1 MLRADPIDFS
11 PALLR
16 IQEKPPAPLAGWM
29 LRLLIGLLAGVA
41 LWAVFG
47 RLDIVAVADG
57 KLVPSS
63 YLKIVQP
70 AEQGIVK
77 EILVREGEKVAEGQV
92 LIRMDA
98 ALAQADLRSLAAD
111 VQTRGLALRRIDAQL
126 AGRPN
131 APGSVMQGSATPG
144 LVAPDAV
151 APGTATPGSAT
162 PRPSAAGA
170 QTSQPFARQPG
181 DSPAHYAQALAQ
193 YEANVRAYENAL
205 AQERSLLHKA
215 RHDLAAA
222 ESTKA
227 KLEQVLPHYVEQERA
242 FAKLQKDGFAGRVM
256 ATDKARERIEKEQD
270 LRTQEFVIRSSR
282 AVIAQSEA
290 KIAQITA
297 DYRRALQAER
307 VETAMQLER
316 ASQELAKHEHR
327 RGLLELR
334 APQAGIVK
342 DLATYTAGT
351 VVAPGTILMTL
362 VPEGDKLVAEVW
374 VSNQDVGFV
383 RMGQD
388 VKVKLAAFQFQKYG
402 MVDGKVLHINA
413 DATEAPS
420 PNTRSDAL
428 AGRDR
433 PMGPLAFR
441 ALVELGAQELRTDAA
456 RYALAPGM
464 QVSSEIHLGT
474 RSILEYV
481 LSPVQKAWHEAAR
494 ER

>member
-1 MLRADPIDFS
+1 MPPANPVDFQ

-16 IQEKPPAPLAGWM
+16 IQDKPPAPLAGWM
-29 LRLLIGLLAGVA
+29 LRLLIGLLAGIA

-47 RLDIVAVADG
+47 QLDIVAVADG

-77 EILVREGEKVAEGQV
+77 EILVREGDKVREGQV

-98 ALAQADLRSLAAD
+98 ALAQADERALQSD
-111 VQTRGLALRRIDAQL
+111 FQTKQVALRRIDAQL
-126 AGRPN
+126 GGKPLTRAK
-131 APGSVMQGSATPG
+131 
-144 LVAPDAV
+144 D
-151 APGTATPGSAT
+151 
-162 PRPSAAGA
+162 
-170 QTSQPFARQPG
+170 
-181 DSPAHYAQALAQ
+181 DSPEHFAQAEAQ
-193 YEANVRAYENAL
+193 YAANLRAYENAL
-205 AQERSLLHKA
+205 AQERSLLEKA
-215 RHDLAAA
+215 RNDLAAA
-222 ESTKA
+222 QGTKA
-227 KLEQVLPHYVEQERA
+227 KLEQVLPHYIEQEKA
-242 FAKLQKDGFAGRVM
+242 FEKLNRDGFAGRVM
-256 ATDKARERIEKEQD
+256 ANDKARERIEKEQD
-270 LRTQEFVIRSSR
+270 LRTQEFVIRSS
-282 AVIAQSEA
+282 AALIAQSEA

-297 DYRRALQAER
+297 DYRRQLQAER
-307 VETAMQLER
+307 VETANQLER
-316 ASQELAKHEHR
+316 ARQELAKLEHR
-327 RGLLELR
+327 QGLLELR
-334 APQAGIVK
+334 APQEGIVK

-383 RMGQD
+383 RRGQD

-402 MVDGKVLHINA
+402 MVEGKVLHINA

-420 PNTRSDAL
+420 ANTRSDAL

-441 ALVELGAQELRTDAA
+441 ALVELKTQELAADAA
-456 RYALAPGM
+456 RHALAPGM

>member
-1 MLRADPIDFS
+1 MPAADPTDFS

-16 IQEKPPAPLAGWM
+16 IQDKPPAPLAGWM
-29 LRLLIGLLAGVA
+29 LRLLVGLLVGVL

-47 RLDIVAVADG
+47 QLDIVAVAEG

-77 EILVREGEKVAEGQV
+77 EILVKEGEKVREGQV

-98 ALAQADLRSLAAD
+98 VMTQADVKSLQAD
-111 VQTRGLALRRIDAQL
+111 FQTKRLGLRRIDAQL
-126 AGRPN
+126 AGRP
-131 APGSVMQGSATPG
+131 
-144 LVAPDAV
+144 L
-151 APGTATPGSAT
+151 
-162 PRPSAAGA
+162 
-170 QTSQPFARQPG
+170 ARDKE
-181 DSPAHYAQALAQ
+181 DSPAHFAQAQAQ
-193 YEANVRAYENAL
+193 MEANVRAYENAL
-205 AQERSLLHKA
+205 AQERSLLEKA
-215 RHDLAAA
+215 RSDLAAA
-222 ESTKA
+222 ESTKS

-242 FAKLQKDGFAGRVM
+242 FEKLQKDGFAGRVM

-282 AVIAQSEA
+282 ALIAQSEA

-297 DYRRALQAER
+297 DYRRQLQTER
-307 VETAMQLER
+307 VETANQLEK
-316 ASQELAKHEHR
+316 AIQELAKHEHR
-327 RGLLELR
+327 RGLLELK
-334 APQAGIVK
+334 APHAGIVK
-342 DLATYTAGT
+342 DLATHTTGT
-351 VVAPGTILMTL
+351 VAAPGTILMTI

-383 RMGQD
+383 REGQG
-388 VKVKLAAFQFQKYG
+388 VKVKFAAFQFQKYG
-402 MVDGKVLHINA
+402 MVEGKVVHINA

-428 AGRDR
+428 SGRDR

-441 ALVELGAQELRTDAA
+441 TLVELDAQELLAGA
-456 RYALAPGM
+456 NRYPLAPGM

-481 LSPVQKAWHEAAR
+481 LSPVQKAWHEAGR